1 MSTPRPT
8 GTPAPP
14 TTTPGARPPAR
25 RKRGSLL
32 AKENRRLLY
41 GLVIGALVAVFAVLN
56 LEEVEVNWIFG
67 TAQTPLIVVIA
78 VTFLLGA
85 LTGWI
90 AAAGRRRT
98 KEPKQRVD

>member
-8 GTPAPP
+8 GTPAPS
-14 TTTPGARPPAR
+14 TTPGAPPPPAR
-25 RKRGSLL
+25 KKRGSLL

-41 GLVIGALVAVFAVLN
+41 GLVIGALVALFAVLN
-56 LEEVEVNWIFG
+56 LDDVEVNWIFG

-85 LTGWI
+85 VTGWI
-90 AAAGRRRT
+90 AAAGRRRG
-98 KEPKQRVD
+98 R